1 MLKVLISLV
10 FLFLIQIIK
19 PIYAE
24 NIAQLL
30 PKQKPKTILNFSKKT
45 SDLILPQKKPSLIK
59 NKNLKKNIVL
69 PKIKPINKQLDKI
82 IIK

>member
-30 PKQKPKTILNFSKKT
+30 PKQKPK
-45 SDLILPQKKPSLIK
+45 
-59 NKNLKKNIVL
+59 
-69 PKIKPINKQLDKI
+69 
-82 IIK
+82 